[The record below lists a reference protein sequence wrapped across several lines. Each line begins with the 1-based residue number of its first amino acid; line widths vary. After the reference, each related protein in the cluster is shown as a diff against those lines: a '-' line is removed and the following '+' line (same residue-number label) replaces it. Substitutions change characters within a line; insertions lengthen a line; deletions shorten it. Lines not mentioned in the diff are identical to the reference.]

1 MPTNKTTLPW
11 RMPSQ
16 QKGSVETFNAGRAGA
31 HPSYGGCQAW
41 IVGVAIISF
50 FKCDGVAIFAV
61 MRKVLIWRNAL
72 RRKLADQH
80 ASAEG
85 LCLAKPPSNPNRA
98 TRSGVEE
105 KNGISAEGRAKRSY
119 AGFFLPLRYALRHP
133 ESLFRIRPK
142 ATLFLK
148 EAPHRCEEAFCQLNI
163 EVSSLQ
169 GLSEFNSS
177 TVQPPIRSWSWASL
191 HDALSASVRS
201 EAERDQSTNEFELPK
216 GCSGRTPL
224 QSRLQFVLLV

>member
-1 MPTNKTTLPW
+1 MQRRT
-11 RMPSQ
+11 R
-16 QKGSVETFNAGRAGA
+16 GSA
-31 HPSYGGCQAW
+31 SLLWGCQAW

-61 MRKVLIWRNAL
+61 MRKVLIWLNAL

-85 LCLAKPPSNPNRA
+85 LCLAKPCNPNRA

-105 KNGISAEGRAKRSY
+105 KNGISAEGRAKRVMPD
-119 AGFFLPLRYALRHP
+119 FFFH
-133 ESLFRIRPK
+133 S
-142 ATLFLK
+142 ATRCATRVTFQYQAKGDSFFK

-169 GLSEFNSS
+169 VCRSS
-177 TVQPPIRSWSWASL
+177 TPRQFNL
-191 HDALSASVRS
+191 LSA
-201 EAERDQSTNEFELPK
+201 AGLGQPA
-216 GCSGRTPL
+216 
-224 QSRLQFVLLV
+224 